1 MLGLF
6 WKGTI
11 IQSPAFFSWGLCMYA
26 CVRAC
31 VLGQRVS
38 GSQCLFLDGHYI
50 VDQAGLGQL
59 PASAS
64 QVLGLKV
71 FIAMLGPVFFSFF
84 VSASTS
90 QVLELLAC
98 ATSALKPSF

>member
-1 MLGLF
+1 MR
-6 WKGTI
+6 
-11 IQSPAFFSWGLCMYA
+11 A

-31 VLGQRVS
+31 VCVLGQRVR

-71 FIAMLGPVFFSFF
+71 FITMLGPVFFFF
-84 VSASTS
+84 FFFFFF
-90 QVLELLAC
+90 LFFFLWL
-98 ATSALKPSF
+98 

>member
-1 MLGLF
+1 
-6 WKGTI
+6 
-11 IQSPAFFSWGLCMYA
+11 MYA

-31 VLGQRVS
+31 VCVLGQRVR

-64 QVLGLKV
+64 QVLGLKD
-71 FIAMLGPVFFSFF
+71 
-84 VSASTS
+84 SASNPSTLVYPCYHITIPS
-90 QVLELLAC
+90 KLLVKC
-98 ATSALKPSF
+98 VISVC